1 MSRFTILVLSLV
13 LAACGGRAAAPALAP
28 QAAGPLPPTP
38 AEPEPIAPGQAPPP
52 GPYAPGFDAVH
63 YDIALALPDTG
74 SRIRGITRARIALVE
89 PRADTLRLDL
99 VGLAV
104 ERVRVNGRDAAHRH
118 EAGKLHVPVP
128 AGAAAGDTIT
138 VEVAY
143 AGRPD
148 DGLVIGANVH
158 GRPTAFAD
166 NWPDRARFW
175 FPSIDHPS
183 DKATAAFAVSAP
195 QPWAV
200 IANGERRDD
209 VALGPPAPAA
219 VSGARRAVWRWA
231 TDRPIP
237 TYTMVIGAAEFAI
250 GRAGDACAPS
260 GDACIETTWWVFPP
274 DTAHARRVFGR
285 ADEMVAF
292 YAELVAPF
300 PYEKLAHVQ
309 SSTRYGGM
317 ENVTAIFYDERAIAA
332 GRDIEGTV
340 AHETAHQWFGDAV
353 TEADWHHL
361 WLSEGFATYFGAL
374 FFEHADGVQRF
385 REIMERNRR
394 AYLASDVTGRPIV
407 DPDEDNLFELL
418 NANNYQKG
426 GWVLHMLRGLLGDSA
441 FFDGIRRYY
450 RAHEHGTA
458 LTEDLIRAMQMASGR
473 ELDWF
478 FEQWVFRP
486 GYPRLRVAW
495 AWDAGAGEAVV
506 AIEQV
511 QPAAW
516 PTFRMPLDVELVTP
530 SGTVRRRIEVAERRE
545 VARIALD
552 AAPSAVRVDPD
563 GWVLKEVEVVQGA
576 EDAR

>member
-1 MSRFTILVLSLV
+1 MRRSTLFAFSIVV
-13 LAACGGRAAAPALAP
+13 AACGGRAAAPA
-28 QAAGPLPPTP
+28 
-38 AEPEPIAPGQAPPP
+38 PEPRAGEPLQPSIVEPDPIPPGQAPPP

-74 SRIRGITRARIALVE
+74 SIIRGITRARIALVE

-99 VGLAV
+99 AGLAV
-104 ERVRVNGRDAAHRH
+104 ERVRVNGHDAAHRH
-118 EAGKLHVPVP
+118 EAGKIHVPIP
-128 AGAAAGDTIT
+128 ADAAVGDTIT

-143 AGRPD
+143 VGRPD
-148 DGLVIGANVH
+148 DGLIIGTNVH
-158 GRPTAFAD
+158 GRRTAFAD

-183 DKATAAFAVSAP
+183 DKATVAFAVSAP
-195 QPWAV
+195 EPWAV
-200 IANGERRDD
+200 VANGERRDD
-209 VALGPPAPAA
+209 VALEPPAPAA

-250 GRAGDACAPS
+250 GRAGEACAPS

-274 DTAHARRVFGR
+274 DTAHARRVFRR
-285 ADEMVAF
+285 ADQLVAY
-292 YAELVAPF
+292 YAALVAPF

-317 ENVTAIFYDERAIAA
+317 ENVSAIFYSERAIAA

-353 TEADWHHL
+353 TEADWRHL

-374 FFEHADGVQRF
+374 FFEHADGVERF

-394 AYLASDVTGRPIV
+394 AYLASNVTGRPIV
-407 DPDEDNLFELL
+407 DPTEENLFELL

-426 GWVLHMLRGLLGDSA
+426 AWVLHMLRGILGDSV
-441 FFDGIRRYY
+441 FFDGVRRYY

-458 LTEDLIRAMQMASGR
+458 LTEDLVRAMESASGR

-486 GYPRLRVAW
+486 GYPQLRVEW
-495 AWDAGAGEAVV
+495 TWDQRTREVV
-506 AIEQV
+506 LVIEQA

-516 PTFRMPLDVELVTP
+516 PTFRLPMEVELVTAEGP
-530 SGTVRRRIEVAERRE
+530 VRRRVELDQRRQMF
-545 VARIALD
+545 RFQL
-552 AAPSAVRVDPD
+552 AAPPTVVRVDPD
-563 GWVLKEVEVVQGA
+563 GWVLKDEVGA
-576 EDAR
+576 GGA

>member
-1 MSRFTILVLSLV
+1 MRRSAILALSVALV
-13 LAACGGRAAAPALAP
+13 ACSGRAAAPAPEPHAG
-28 QAAGPLPPTP
+28 GPLPPSVV
-38 AEPEPIAPGQAPPP
+38 EPDPIPPGQAPPP

-74 SRIRGITRARIALVE
+74 SYIRGITRARIALVE

-118 EAGKLHVPVP
+118 EAGKIHVPVP
-128 AGAAAGDTIT
+128 ASAAVGDTIT

-148 DGLVIGANVH
+148 DGLIIGTNVH

-183 DKATAAFAVSAP
+183 DKATVAFAVSAP
-195 QPWAV
+195 EPWAV
-200 IANGERRDD
+200 VANGERRDD
-209 VALGPPAPAA
+209 VALEPPAPAA
-219 VSGARRAVWRWA
+219 VTGARRAVWRWA

-250 GRAGDACAPS
+250 GRAGEACAPS

-274 DTAHARRVFGR
+274 DTAHARRVFRR
-285 ADEMVAF
+285 ADQMVSF
-292 YAELVAPF
+292 YSALVAPF

-317 ENVTAIFYDERAIAA
+317 ENVSAIFYSERAIAA

-374 FFEHADGVQRF
+374 FFEHADGVERF
-385 REIMERNRR
+385 REIMDGNRR
-394 AYLASDVTGRPIV
+394 AYLASDVTDRPIV
-407 DPDEDNLFELL
+407 DPAEDDLFQLL

-426 GWVLHMLRGLLGDSA
+426 AWVLHMLRGILGDSV

-458 LTEDLIRAMQMASGR
+458 LTEDLVRAMESASGR

-486 GYPRLRVAW
+486 GHPQLRVEW
-495 AWDAGAGEAVV
+495 TWDRGTREV
-506 AIEQV
+506 ALVIEQA

-516 PTFRMPLDVELVTP
+516 PTFRLPMEVELVTAE
-530 SGTVRRRIEVAERRE
+530 GTVRRRIELDERRKLF
-545 VARIALD
+545 RLPL
-552 AAPSAVRVDPD
+552 AAPPTLVRVDPD
-563 GWVLKEVEVVQGA
+563 GWVLKEEVGA
-576 EDAR
+576 GGA